1 MEEQRRA
8 RLLALI
14 GVGAMLAFPVAAAQ
28 AVPGKGKG
36 GDGSKHADG
45 QRGDDDRGGHGS
57 DDGDEADEASGE
69 AEERSHR
76 GRGRGRGRGGD
87 DDEAA
92 TAGPGVASAKPTK
105 PVPSRGRYNFRGTVV
120 AVDPAA
126 GTLTLSVVRG
136 NRHARTHAGR
146 EVTFS
151 VASARFAVTNAN
163 ADGALDLADVSV
175 GDRVRVMAR
184 MSGSEL
190 VEPLAATAIT
200 SDRSGTAAPAPE
212 PGPEPDLTPEPGL

>member
-1 MEEQRRA
+1 MEEQTRA

-76 GRGRGRGRGGD
+76 GRGRGRGGD

-136 NRHARTHAGR
+136 NRHARTYAGR

-151 VASARFAVTNAN
+151 VASARFAVTDAN

>member
-1 MEEQRRA
+1 M
-8 RLLALI
+8 
-14 GVGAMLAFPVAAAQ
+14 
-28 AVPGKGKG
+28 PGKGKG
-36 GDGSKHADG
+36 GDGSKHADE
-45 QRGDDDRGGHGS
+45 QRGDGDRGGHGS

-76 GRGRGRGRGGD
+76 GRGRGGD

-92 TAGPGVASAKPTK
+92 PTAGPGVAPTKPTK

-126 GTLTLSVVRG
+126 RTLTLSVVRG
-136 NRHARTHAGR
+136 NRHARTYAGR

-151 VASARFAVTNAN
+151 VASARFAVTDAN
-163 ADGALDLADVSV
+163 DDGALDLADISV

-184 MSGSEL
+184 MSGSKL

-200 SDRSGTAAPAPE
+200 SDRSGTATPE
-212 PGPEPDLTPEPGL
+212 PEPEPDLTPEPGL